1 MSFENEIRRNNRRS
15 KKLNK
20 ALLVGYAVVAALC
33 ILVMVILG
41 AFGKKGKDIPAS
53 SNITS
58 NEISSAITSSE
69 VSSEISSVESTSS
82 TPESSIPESSKPSS
96 SKPTVSSKP
105 TNSNNTAS
113 KNTSSQVTEAY
124 VPNGDWRLIIA
135 NKQHPMPE
143 SYKVNVSYLDG
154 GYRIDSR
161 VKDTY
166 NAMIAAAKKD
176 GISLKLISGFRTFS
190 GQTTLFNNKV
200 NQYINKGYSREKAKE
215 LAAQYVA
222 PPGTSEHL
230 TGLAVD
236 LISPDWYNTH
246 SSLTSDFENTKQ
258 FKWLYEHCAEYGF
271 VLRYPKDKVSVTGY
285 SYEPWHYRYVGV
297 EAAKEIMSKK
307 ICLEEYVAGL

>member
-1 MSFENEIRRNNRRS
+1 MSFENEIRRNNKRS
-15 KKLNK
+15 RKNSK
-20 ALLVGYAVVAALC
+20 ALIIGYGIVAVPCIIIAIILTSLGGKEKNPTVSSVVASNET
-33 ILVMVILG
+33 
-41 AFGKKGKDIPAS
+41 AS
-53 SNITS
+53 IIVSSDVS
-58 NEISSAITSSE
+58 NEISSIEDTSSAAE
-69 VSSEISSVESTSS
+69 SVKPTSSKTSSVNSTISSKASS
-82 TPESSIPESSKPSS
+82 F
-96 SKPTVSSKP
+96 
-105 TNSNNTAS
+105 NNTSS

-143 SYKVNVSYLDG
+143 SYKVNVSYISG
-154 GYRIDSR
+154 NYRIDSR
-161 VKDTY
+161 VKDSY
-166 NAMIAAAKKD
+166 NAMITAAKND
-176 GISLKLISGFRTFS
+176 GVTLKIISGFRTFS
-190 GQTTLFNNKV
+190 GQESLFNNKV
-200 NQYINKGYSREKAKE
+200 NQYLNKGYSREKAEE

-258 FKWLYEHCAEYGF
+258 FAWLYEHCAEYGF
-271 VLRYPKDKVSVTGY
+271 ILRYPKDKVEITGY

>member
-1 MSFENEIRRNNRRS
+1 MSFENEIRRNNRKN
-15 KKLNK
+15 KKVNK

-33 ILVMVILG
+33 ILVMIILG
-41 AFGKKGKDIPAS
+41 AFGGKEKNPVVSSDNAS
-53 SNITS
+53 T
-58 NEISSAITSSE
+58 EISSIVISSE
-69 VSSEISSVESTSS
+69 AASSEISSVEETSS
-82 TPESSIPESSKPSS
+82 TPESSKPSS
-96 SKPTVSSKP
+96 SKPSSSKP
-105 TNSNNTAS
+105 ANNNNTSS

-166 NAMIAAAKKD
+166 NAMIAAAKND
-176 GISLKLISGFRTFS
+176 GVSLKLISGFRTFS
-190 GQTTLFNNKV
+190 GQTSLFNNKV
-200 NQYINKGYSREKAKE
+200 NQYLNQGYSKEKAKE

-271 VLRYPKDKVSVTGY
+271 ILRYPKDKVEITGY